1 MCVGDEVF
9 EVFPETGAQDCF
21 HRLSSLAGRTTG
33 FTRDQEVDDGGV

>member
-9 EVFPETGAQDCF
+9 QGLPETGVQDCF

-33 FTRDQEVDDGGV
+33 FTRDQEVADRGV